1 MMAKIQV
8 SHMEEIEVEAVVF
21 DMDGI
26 IFDSEVLVIETWKA
40 VAERYGIPGIEL
52 ACRDCLGLNSA
63 MSREVF
69 RKHYGDDFP
78 YEYYKKQMSALFH
91 ERAAGGKLPQKPGV
105 KELLQ
110 YLRKKGVKTA
120 VASSTR
126 REIVC
131 RELEEG
137 GLISFFDQIVCGDM
151 VERSKPEPDIFLK
164 ACELIHVLPEK
175 AFAIEDSYNGI
186 RSAHTAGMR
195 AIMVPD
201 LMEPNEEMRELS
213 ECILPSLT
221 EVKRYLEEIEAF
233 A

>member
-1 MMAKIQV
+1 M
-8 SHMEEIEVEAVVF
+8 EAVVF

-26 IFDSEVLVIETWKA
+26 IFDSEVLVIETWRI
-40 VAERYGIPGIEL
+40 VAERYGIPNIEL
-52 ACRDCLGLNSA
+52 ACRDCLGLNSV

-69 RKHYGDDFP
+69 RRHYGDEFP

-91 ERAAGGKLPQKPGV
+91 ERAAGGKLPQKPGI
-105 KELLQ
+105 KALLR

-126 REIVC
+126 KEIVY

-137 GLISFFDQIVCGDM
+137 GLLSFFDQVVCGDM
-151 VERSKPEPDIFLK
+151 VEKSKPEPDIFLK
-164 ACELIHVLPEK
+164 ACELLCVLPEK

-186 RSAHTAGMR
+186 RAAHTAGMK

-201 LMEPNEEMRELS
+201 LMAPNEEMKELS
-213 ECILPSLT
+213 ECILPSLI
-221 EVKRYLEEIEAF
+221 EVQRYMEKTDAFAEMQEIER
-233 A
+233 